1 MSEFTHNTLVAAL
14 RDVIREEI
22 RSVEMLRAIV
32 ESNVFSD
39 VITDAVFDGIR
50 DNQTVSQLVKQ
61 VGNLEDLD
69 LESRVSDLESSMEDV
84 PDFTYI
90 DLEDISNKVDNMLTD
105 DDISDIRTSVG
116 KVDDRLDTLES
127 KVDEQGG
134 ILLRFKQ
141 ALDGFWHN
149 GM

>member
-22 RSVEMLRAIV
+22 RSIEMLTLIA
-32 ESNVFSD
+32 ESDVISD
-39 VITDAVFDGIR
+39 VITDAVRADA
-50 DNQTVSQLVKQ
+50 TVTQLVKQ
-61 VGNLEDLD
+61 VGNLEDVD

-84 PDFTYI
+84 PDFSYI
-90 DLEDISNKVDNMLTD
+90 DINDMSDKVDNMLTEN
-105 DDISDIRTSVG
+105 DISEIRSSVE
-116 KVDDRLDTLES
+116 KADDRLDTLES

-134 ILLRFKQ
+134 ILSRFKQ